1 MKCIRVY
8 ITKSIRSAITD
19 KDTGKYK
26 YENILYRFKALLIL
40 FRDVSN
46 PKGTLIL
53 LENSTKKGRPISNT
67 HNGVGHV

>member
-1 MKCIRVY
+1 MKCIGVY

-19 KDTGKYK
+19 KDTRKYK

-40 FRDVSN
+40 FRDVTN

-53 LENSTKKGRPISNT
+53 LENSSKKGRPISNT
-67 HNGVGHV
+67 QNGVGHV

>member
-1 MKCIRVY
+1 MKWIRLC
-8 ITKSIRSAITD
+8 ITKSICGAITD

-26 YENILYRFKALLIL
+26 YENVLYRFKALLIL

-46 PKGTLIL
+46 PKVTLIL
-53 LENSTKKGRPISNT
+53 LENSSKKGRPISNT